1 MATINVRE
9 IRLNGKKINNVNG
22 KRLRALNYNG
32 NTYVI
37 QNNVF
42 LTINTHNEYDES
54 ETWELEKG
62 TYVMVNDYLQYV
74 SANDKKIYA
83 GYKDGFEFERWD
95 KSSFNIQNDETI
107 NALWIDNRPLLGT
120 GTIDFVWYESTE
132 QLVVT
137 STSYS
142 GEVGSSSVA
151 TDDYWIWPIGNTS
164 EIEIEFYNTSGD
176 YIGSKMFSYTPIE
189 GDGTTYP
196 SLTFYYYG

>member
-62 TYVMVNDYLQYV
+62 TYVIVNDYWQYV
-74 SANDKKIYA
+74 SAGDETIYA
-83 GYKDGFEFERWD
+83 GSKSGYEFDGWS
-95 KSSFNIQNDETI
+95 KSSFNIQSDETI
-107 NALWIDNRPLLGT
+107 NALWKDNRPLLGT
-120 GTIDFVWYESTE
+120 GTINFIWTESTE
-132 QLVVT
+132 QLVVA

-142 GEVGSSSVA
+142 GEVDSSSVV
-151 TDDYWIWPIGNTS
+151 TDDYWHWPIGNTS
-164 EIEIEFYNTSGD
+164 EIEIKFYNASGD
-176 YIGSKMFSYTPIE
+176 YIGSEMFSYYPVE
-189 GDGTTYP
+189 GDGTIYLP
-196 SLTFYYYG
+196 LTFYYYG